1 MPPALPEPLALPV
14 PRAPS
19 APPTPPTPR
28 EPWLAVMLSSVFPG
42 LGHAYLGRRA
52 MSAAI
57 ATGMIAL
64 SALIWWG
71 IVSESGQIVLAI
83 AAGVAAFALALWAAV
98 DAHHRARDSN
108 DPAFEAARRQQP
120 DPWKAA
126 WLSRLLPG
134 LGHLYLRKPLFGI
147 ALFIGCSVITAAARP
162 EWLSDL
168 LGGMAGVAAV
178 ALAYSAAPARRETSR
193 RWLIVVASL
202 LAAQVL
208 VGSVSK
214 LYFRSH
220 VVQAFRIPSSSMEP
234 TLRPGDC
241 VFVSRRDGY
250 VPRRGDL
257 MVYGAT
263 SDPRQIL
270 IKRIVAMPGDTVFIR
285 DKVLWVNGVRQS
297 EPYVVHADSTI
308 HPATDDRRDNLES
321 FVVPTESWFV
331 LGDNRDNSN
340 DSRFHGPVPRAL
352 VLGRAYRIYWPIE
365 RSGPVR

>member
-1 MPPALPEPLALPV
+1 V
-14 PRAPS
+14 TDV
-19 APPTPPTPR
+19 PPTPPEPLTPLVSSPPAAREPR

-42 LGHAYLGRRA
+42 IGHAYLGRGA
-52 MSAAI
+52 IAAAI
-57 ATGMIAL
+57 AIVMLAL
-64 SALIWWG
+64 SALVWWG
-71 IVSESGQIVLAI
+71 IVAESGQIVLAI
-83 AAGVAAFALALWAAV
+83 VAGMAAFALALWAAV

-147 ALFIGCSVITAAARP
+147 ALFIGCSVITAAARS
-162 EWLSDL
+162 EWLSNL
-168 LGGMAGVAAV
+168 LGGMAGLAAV
-178 ALAYSAAPARRETSR
+178 ALAWSAAPVRRETSR
-193 RWLIVVASL
+193 GWPIVVASL

-208 VGSVSK
+208 VGTASQS
-214 LYFRSH
+214 YFRGH

-250 VPRRGDL
+250 MPRRGDL
-257 MVYGAT
+257 MVYGAA

-270 IKRIVAMPGDTVFIR
+270 IKRVVGMPGDTVFIR

-308 HPATDDRRDNLES
+308 RRAPDDPRDHLEP
-321 FVVPTESWFV
+321 FVVPANSWFV